1 MVDKNLR
8 VGMVDSK
15 FKHVLDPLPVK
26 TMQLRNR
33 LVYPPIGTGYAT
45 PDGFVTGGLVNY
57 YAARA
62 VHVGMTT
69 VEFTIVRQRGGVLPN
84 QVSVYDDKFIPGLAK
99 LAEAIKAKGAAAVLQ
114 IVDCGARVG
123 TCGAVGE
130 PLAPSKIPAGVI
142 GLNESIEM
150 TVSQIKELVEA
161 FAEGARRT
169 YEAGFDAVEI
179 HGAHMY
185 LISQFLSGFTNKRS
199 DEYGGSLENR
209 ARFLLE
215 IIAAIK
221 KCVPHDYP
229 LVVRING
236 KEPLDGGLTIE
247 ESQRI
252 AQLLEKA
259 GCDIISVSRIIR
271 KQEVKSETGQ
281 SIQWLTAVPPKEV
294 EEGCNVFLAEAI
306 KKVVTIPVMTTG
318 KILSLELA
326 ERILSE
332 RKADLI
338 GMARQL
344 IVDPDTPVKEIEGR
358 TSEIRRCK
366 EDFLCLT
373 SMGSGKPIKCSV
385 NKALPPENISTP
397 L

>member
-1 MVDKNLR
+1 
-8 VGMVDSK
+8 
-15 FKHVLDPLPVK
+15 
-26 TMQLRNR
+26 
-33 LVYPPIGTGYAT
+33 
-45 PDGFVTGGLVNY
+45 
-57 YAARA
+57 
-62 VHVGMTT
+62 MTT

-84 QVSVYDDKFIPGLAK
+84 QVSIYDDKFILGLAK
-99 LAEAIKAKGAAAVLQ
+99 LAKAIKAKGSAAVLQ

-123 TCGAVGE
+123 TCGAVGV

-150 TVSQIKELVEA
+150 TASQIKELIEA

-169 YEAGFDAVEI
+169 CEAGFDAVEI

-221 KCVPHDYP
+221 KCVPDDYP

-281 SIQWLTAVPPKEV
+281 SIQWLTAVPPKEA